1 MNEFHTHV
9 LESQGKE
16 EYDNYIYDIKYEFF
30 GPENVKTPNDEDLQ
44 KLPKYI
50 QLRNT
55 TPLWEEAVQ
64 SLSQDNNIHDMQDKP
79 KYWYYR
85 ALRIKKL
92 LKNISATI
100 RLV

>member
-16 EYDNYIYDIKYEFF
+16 EYDNYIYDVKYEFF

-64 SLSQDNNIHDMQDKP
+64 LDLFDK
-79 KYWYYR
+79 
-85 ALRIKKL
+85 
-92 LKNISATI
+92 KNGRVQKCIISE
-100 RLV
+100 

>member
-16 EYDNYIYDIKYEFF
+16 EYDNYIY
-30 GPENVKTPNDEDLQ
+30 VQ

-64 SLSQDNNIHDMQDKP
+64 SLSQDNNIHDMQDKL

-92 LKNISATI
+92 L
-100 RLV
+100 